1 MLHQTRSRISG
12 VYFLFIEFHPCL
24 KNGTKVRPIHSAAL
38 AASLHVM
45 VCMVVAPFWS
55 PPRRHV
61 HARAANA
68 RRLDPR
74 QPDLASLRRLVNAYK
89 MKSVPRADAPDACA
103 SPPSYPVVEKRR

>member
-45 VCMVVAPFWS
+45 VCMVVVPS
-55 PPRRHV
+55 GPPRRHV
-61 HARAANA
+61 HAKAANA

-89 MKSVPRADAPDACA
+89 MKSVPRADAPDACTPA
-103 SPPSYPVVEKRR
+103 ELPSR